1 MTDDKKIIQNVYASM
16 AKTLRVMIDRSMWFH
31 PSYESL
37 ASNNFEALTN
47 HERRLQGQEA
57 IFCKPLIISFGY
69 AQIIF
74 LCTAVEI
81 FFLHHYMNSIYFYT
95 TINKGD
101 VNNLHNLKRWITSGR
116 KTPDWNK
123 WIKLNSNKRQKDMK
137 GMSFSNLSVAN
148 SYFEEIYGKACLQE
162 AIGKKEYKVFLKQF
176 ENMQVKRNGIIHRGG
191 ELKDGTMINIV
202 QSDMK
207 EFFETSKIF
216 QENLNKFSNWC
227 QNWWIN
233 GI

>member
-1 MTDDKKIIQNVYASM
+1 MADNKKIIQEVYASM
-16 AKTLRVMIDRSMWFH
+16 NKTLHIMIDRSMWFH

-37 ASNNFEALTN
+37 ASNNFETLTN
-47 HERRLQGQEA
+47 HERRLLGKEA
-57 IFCKPLIISFGY
+57 IFCKPLTISFGY

-81 FFLHHYMNSIYFYT
+81 FFLQHYMNSIYFYT
-95 TINKGD
+95 TINSGD
-101 VNNLHNLKRWITSGR
+101 INKLHNLKQWITSGR

-123 WIKLNSNKRQKDMK
+123 WIKLNANKRGKDMK

-148 SYFEEIYGKACLQE
+148 SYFEEIYGKACVKE
-162 AIGKKEYKVFLKQF
+162 VIGQKEYKKFLKQF
-176 ENMQVKRNGIIHRGG
+176 ENMQDKRNGIIHRGG

-207 EFFETSKIF
+207 EVFETSKIF
-216 QENLNKFSNWC
+216 QENLIKFSNWC
-227 QNWWIN
+227 QNWWISK
-233 GI
+233 I